1 MNKPQENFGS
11 LVFNYDVMRS
21 RLPKESYQALQR
33 TMDTGKRLRR
43 S

>member
-11 LVFNYDVMRS
+11 LVFNFDVMCS
-21 RLPKESYQALQR
+21 RLPKESYQVLQR